1 MKLLDV
7 RKYNMLVRVRD
18 FGAARAD
25 LFPPGS
31 LGARTFAEI
40 GAVVDRLNASV
51 TSERAGRRAA
61 RQGVLSK
68 GAARAALRRALEAVS
83 RTARGVALDTPDIL
97 GKFQMPDTPRDHELT
112 AAARQFADDAAPVA
126 ADFVAH
132 GLPESFVAD
141 VQSALATFER
151 SVSNRALGRETHVG
165 ARADITAALDLAFET
180 LQRLDAIVENRVGGD
195 PSALAGWR
203 LARNVGRTPARGGG
217 PAPAA
222 PTPGPAGAAP
232 PAAPSTVAT
241 PERLGPTALPPATP
255 AV

>member
-1 MKLLDV
+1 MNTIDV

-31 LGARTFAEI
+31 LGARTFEEI
-40 GAVVDRLNASV
+40 GTVVDRLNASV
-51 TSERAGRRAA
+51 TSERSGRRAA
-61 RQGVLSK
+61 RQGVVSK
-68 GAARAALRRALEAVS
+68 ATARAGLRRALEAVS

-97 GKFQMPDTPRDHELT
+97 GRFQMPDKGDHELAT
-112 AAARQFADDAAPVA
+112 AARQFADDVAPLAAA
-126 ADFVAH
+126 FVAH

-141 VQSALATFER
+141 LRAALATFER
-151 SVSNRALGRETHVG
+151 AISGRALGRETHVG

-195 PSALAGWR
+195 PNALAAWH
-203 LARNVGRTPARGGG
+203 LARNVGRTPAKGGG

-222 PTPGPAGAAP
+222 PSPAPAGAMPSAAP
-232 PAAPSTVAT
+232 PVLAT
-241 PERLGPTALPPATP
+241 LERLAPPALPPATP